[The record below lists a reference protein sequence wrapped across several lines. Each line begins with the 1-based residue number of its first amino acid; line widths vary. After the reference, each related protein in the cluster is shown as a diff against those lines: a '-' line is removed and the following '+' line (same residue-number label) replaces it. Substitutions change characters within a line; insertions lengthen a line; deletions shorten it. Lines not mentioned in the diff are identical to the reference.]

1 MGRATWERELEA
13 RLEGISIRYGHNLF
27 FFLFLFT
34 ILFIILLHFLL
45 IFFNII
51 MINWE
56 WVLRIYM
63 LNFIDFQILLFI
75 YFVVVDFF
83 SIHVGQFWVV
93 VALFYIHGVAIWK
106 YIHVLNLLEVFPTC
120 SKLMEDIWNGASY
133 TYFLFDFLFV
143 FFFLSF
149 SLYSTHFCTVPLFWL
164 LPEMQPQV
172 IHPKLLVV
180 FRHWQMGATSKQF
193 CELLDLKKD
202 WLDDTIV
209 GFDTS
214 SPRRHDGEVKHENQS
229 SRRKRGGTE
238 WKRASLLRLVRCCL
252 RRWGKLSCLYWQ
264 PSRCQS
270 IHRGRCMWA
279 LWKQDSR
286 GGSLEILHFGLHSF
300 ILGSICGRVG

>member
-1 MGRATWERELEA
+1 MRKGVGSWAQGDIYQVWPQ
-13 RLEGISIRYGHNLF
+13 F
-27 FFLFLFT
+27 
-34 ILFIILLHFLL
+34 
-45 IFFNII
+45 IFFP
-51 MINWE
+51 
-56 WVLRIYM
+56 
-63 LNFIDFQILLFI
+63 LLVYDSLH
-75 YFVVVDFF
+75 YFTPFSVDFF
-83 SIHVGQFWVV
+83 QHYRDWLSVGVEDLHVELYWFPNTSFYILCCCWF
-93 VALFYIHGVAIWK
+93 LFYSRGPILGCCGSVLYTRRSNLEVYPCFESSWGFS
-106 YIHVLNLLEVFPTC
+106 HVLQAHGGHMKWGF
-120 SKLMEDIWNGASY
+120 IH
-133 TYFLFDFLFV
+133 LFFVWFSILF

-149 SLYSTHFCTVPLFWL
+149 SICSTRFCSVPLFWL

-229 SRRKRGGTE
+229 SRRKRVGTE